1 MTRPLW
7 LPGWCAAEGI
17 EAPAVVVVGDV
28 VAPTVHAGVVTDVLV
43 AVAHG
48 TRAPEGP
55 VVLGSL
61 LDTVRE
67 LLPGVDVRVA
77 YVDVISPMLSDV
89 LAELPDGARPVVV
102 PMFLASGYHV
112 RVDVPSAVASDGGR
126 AVVTPALGPDPAVVA
141 AVESRLRSASPSL
154 PDAVV
159 LAAAGS
165 SDQDAVAEVSV
176 ATGLLSASLDRPVLA
191 AYVTT
196 ASPSVPEAVASL
208 RAAGHA
214 TVGVAS
220 YLLAPGLFQQRLDSV
235 GADVV
240 APPIGVHPLVAAL
253 IADRYRAA
261 TVDG

>member
-1 MTRPLW
+1 MTL
-7 LPGWCAAEGI
+7 I
-17 EAPAVVVVGDV
+17 
-28 VAPTVHAGVVTDVLV
+28 

-55 VVLGSL
+55 VVLAEL
-61 LDTVRE
+61 LDGVRA

-77 YVDVISPMLSDV
+77 YVDVIEPTLESV
-89 LAELPDGARPVVV
+89 LADVPAGERPVVV

-126 AVVTPALGPDPAVVA
+126 AVVTPALGPDPAIVA
-141 AVESRLRSASPSL
+141 AVEARLRSAGDGL

-165 SDQDAVAEVSV
+165 SDASALAEVDV
-176 ATGLLSASLDRPVLA
+176 AAALLSSALSRPVRPG
-191 AYVTT
+191 YVTT
-196 ASPSVPEAVASL
+196 ASPSVPEAVAEL
-208 RAAGHA
+208 RLYG

-240 APPIGVHPLVAAL
+240 APPIGPHALVARL

-261 TVDG
+261 VP

>member
-1 MTRPLW
+1 MS
-7 LPGWCAAEGI
+7 
-17 EAPAVVVVGDV
+17 
-28 VAPTVHAGVVTDVLV
+28 DVLV

-55 VVLGSL
+55 IVLASL
-61 LDTVRE
+61 LDRVRG

-77 YVDVISPMLSDV
+77 YVDVISPTLESV
-89 LAELPDGARPVVV
+89 LAEVGPGVRPVVV

-112 RVDVPSAVASDGGR
+112 RVDVPSAVAADGGR
-126 AVVTPALGPDPAVVA
+126 AIVTPALGPDAAVVA
-141 AVESRLRSASPSL
+141 AVEERLRSSSPDGPPS
-154 PDAVV
+154 AVV

-165 SDQDAVAEVSV
+165 SDASALGEVAVAAS
-176 ATGLLSASLDRPVLA
+176 LLSSSLSRPVVPG
-191 AYVTT
+191 YVTT
-196 ASPSVPEAVASL
+196 ASPSVPDAVSSL

-240 APPIGVHPLVAAL
+240 APPIGPHPLVAEL
-253 IADRYRAA
+253 IAARYRAA
-261 TVDG
+261 VDG

>member
-1 MTRPLW
+1 MTD
-7 LPGWCAAEGI
+7 E
-17 EAPAVVVVGDV
+17 
-28 VAPTVHAGVVTDVLV
+28 VLV

-55 VVLGSL
+55 VVLADL
-61 LDTVRE
+61 LDSVRE

-77 YVDVISPMLSDV
+77 YVDVIAPTLSSVLSDV
-89 LAELPDGARPVVV
+89 PAGVRPVVV

-112 RVDVPSAVASDGGR
+112 RVDVPAAVASDGGR

-141 AVESRLRSASPSL
+141 AVESRLRAAAGSL
-154 PDAVV
+154 PSAVV

-165 SDQDAVAEVSV
+165 SDQDALAEVSV
-176 ATGLLSASLDRPVLA
+176 AASRLSSSLGGLPVVP

-196 ASPSVPEAVASL
+196 ASPSVPDAVASL
-208 RAAGHA
+208 RSAGHA
-214 TVGVAS
+214 TVAVAS

-240 APPIGVHPLVAAL
+240 APPIGVHPLVAEL
-253 IADRYRAA
+253 IAARYRAA
-261 TVDG
+261 VG

>member
-1 MTRPLW
+1 M
-7 LPGWCAAEGI
+7 
-17 EAPAVVVVGDV
+17 
-28 VAPTVHAGVVTDVLV
+28 TDVLV

-55 VVLGSL
+55 VVLAAL
-61 LDTVRE
+61 LDRVRG

-77 YVDVISPMLSDV
+77 YVDVISPTLESV
-89 LAELPDGARPVVV
+89 LESVPHGVRPVVV

-112 RVDVPSAVASDGGR
+112 RVDVPSAVAADGGR
-126 AVVTPALGPDPAVVA
+126 AVVTPALGPDAAVVA
-141 AVESRLRSASPSL
+141 AVEERLRSSSPDGL

-165 SDQDAVAEVSV
+165 SDASALAEVST
-176 ATGLLSASLDRPVLA
+176 AESLLASSLGRPVVA
-191 AYVTT
+191 GYVTT
-196 ASPSVPEAVASL
+196 ASPSVPEAVTSL
-208 RAAGHA
+208 RAAGHS

-240 APPIGVHPLVAAL
+240 APPIGPHPLVAEL
-253 IADRYRAA
+253 IADRYRSSRRPASVRRRRWPA
-261 TVDG
+261 

>member
-1 MTRPLW
+1 M
-7 LPGWCAAEGI
+7 
-17 EAPAVVVVGDV
+17 
-28 VAPTVHAGVVTDVLV
+28 TDVLV

-55 VVLGSL
+55 VVLAAL
-61 LDTVRE
+61 LDDVRA

-89 LAELPDGARPVVV
+89 LAEVPAGVRAVVV

-112 RVDVPSAVASDGGR
+112 RVDVPAAVAAMASDGGR

-141 AVESRLRSASPSL
+141 AVEARLRSAGPL

-165 SDQDAVAEVSV
+165 SDADALAEVEV
-176 ATGLLSASLDRPVLA
+176 AASLLSLSLSRPVLPG
-191 AYVTT
+191 YVTT
-196 ASPSVPEAVASL
+196 ASPSVPDAVARL
-208 RAAGHA
+208 RSDGYA

-253 IADRYRAA
+253 IADRYRTAA
-261 TVDG
+261 DG

>member
-1 MTRPLW
+1 M
-7 LPGWCAAEGI
+7 
-17 EAPAVVVVGDV
+17 
-28 VAPTVHAGVVTDVLV
+28 TDVLV

-48 TRAPEGP
+48 TRAPDGP
-55 VVLGSL
+55 VVLGVL
-61 LDTVRE
+61 LDDVRA

-77 YVDVISPMLSDV
+77 YVDVISPMLADV
-89 LAELPDGARPVVV
+89 LAAVPDGARAVVV

-112 RVDVPSAVASDGGR
+112 RVDVPAAVASDGGR

-141 AVESRLRSASPSL
+141 AVEARLRSAGPL

-165 SDQDAVAEVSV
+165 SDADALAEVDV
-176 ATGLLSASLDRPVLA
+176 AASLLSMSLSRPVLP

-196 ASPSVPEAVASL
+196 ASPSVPDAVARL
-208 RAAGHA
+208 RSDGYA

-240 APPIGVHPLVAAL
+240 AAPIGPHPLVAGL
-253 IADRYRAA
+253 IADRYREA
-261 TVDG
+261 TAPADPPR

>member
-1 MTRPLW
+1 
-7 LPGWCAAEGI
+7 
-17 EAPAVVVVGDV
+17 
-28 VAPTVHAGVVTDVLV
+28 VTDDVLV

-55 VVLGSL
+55 VVLAAL
-61 LDTVRE
+61 LDSVRE

-77 YVDVISPMLSDV
+77 YVDVISPTLSSV
-89 LAELPDGARPVVV
+89 LAGLPAGVRPVVV

-112 RVDVPSAVASDGGR
+112 RVDVPSAVESDGGR

-141 AVESRLRSASPSL
+141 AVESRLRSAGPL

-165 SDQDAVAEVSV
+165 SDQDALAEVSV
-176 ATGLLSASLDRPVLA
+176 AAGLLSSSLGGVPVVP

-208 RAAGHA
+208 RSAGYA

-235 GADVV
+235 GADLV
-240 APPIGVHPLVAAL
+240 APPIGVHPLVAGL
-253 IADRYRAA
+253 IAARFRAA
-261 TVDG
+261 LGLLPG

>member
-1 MTRPLW
+1 MS
-7 LPGWCAAEGI
+7 
-17 EAPAVVVVGDV
+17 
-28 VAPTVHAGVVTDVLV
+28 DVLV

-55 VVLGSL
+55 VVLSSL
-61 LDTVRE
+61 LERVRA

-77 YVDVISPMLSDV
+77 YVDVISPTLSSV
-89 LAELPDGARPVVV
+89 LAGVAPGARAVVV

-126 AVVTPALGPDPAVVA
+126 AIVTPALGPDAAVVA
-141 AVESRLRSASPSL
+141 AVEARLRSVA
-154 PDAVV
+154 PDGVPEAVV

-165 SDQDAVAEVSV
+165 SDESALAEVAVAAS
-176 ATGLLSASLDRPVLA
+176 LLSSALGRPVEP

-196 ASPSVPEAVASL
+196 ASPSVPDAVSSL

-220 YLLAPGLFQQRLDSV
+220 YLLAPGLFQQRLATS
-235 GADVV
+235 GADLV
-240 APPIGVHPLVAAL
+240 APPIGPHPLVAAL
-253 IADRYRAA
+253 IADRYRVAVSA
-261 TVDG
+261 DEVP

>member
-1 MTRPLW
+1 MT
-7 LPGWCAAEGI
+7 
-17 EAPAVVVVGDV
+17 D
-28 VAPTVHAGVVTDVLV
+28 DVLV

-55 VVLGSL
+55 VVLDSL
-61 LDTVRE
+61 LDSVRE

-77 YVDVISPMLSDV
+77 YVDVISPMLAGV
-89 LAELPDGARPVVV
+89 LAGVPAGVRAVVV

-112 RVDVPSAVASDGGR
+112 RVDVPAAVASDGGR

-141 AVESRLRSASPSL
+141 AVESRLRSASAGPLPS
-154 PDAVV
+154 AVV

-165 SDQDAVAEVSV
+165 SDQDALAEVSV
-176 ATGLLSASLDRPVLA
+176 AAGLLSSSLGGLPVVP

-208 RAAGHA
+208 RAAGHP

-240 APPIGVHPLVAAL
+240 APPIGVHPLVAEL
-253 IADRYRAA
+253 IADRYRSAA
-261 TVDG
+261 GSG